1 MIIRLI
7 IIFCFLMIAQC
18 GFGQEINIYKTFGG
32 YRFERD
38 SVSISPKMVLTIMK
52 SNTQAYTEFRK
63 AKTNLDAAGVL
74 GFTGG
79 VLIGFPL
86 GTAVGGGDPEWALAA
101 GGLVLLLATIPLH
114 TAFRNHALNAL
125 DIYNSKLSS
134 SIKVNAKFYWS
145 PIGGKIVFRFQ

>member
-86 GTAVGGGDPEWALAA
+86 GTAVSGGDPEWALAA

-134 SIKVNAKFYWS
+134 STKVNAKFYWS